1 MTLDERRQHLVLII
15 PAVLVVTAVAVFPLL
30 YAVRTS
36 FVSLNLL
43 RPAGTRF
50 VGLAHYVDI
59 LSRQDFWHS
68 VFVTLELTVIAVG
81 IELLLGLLVALV
93 LAAKFTG
100 AQLLRTLLSIPVMT
114 APLVAGI
121 IFLIIFNNS
130 FGVLNYSMELVGL
143 PRPQWLGRPNLAFS
157 VVVIADVW
165 RTTPFMMLVLIA
177 GLQSIPREQYES
189 AAIDGAGRFRT
200 FFSITLPSLSR
211 FIFVGVV
218 FRVIDA
224 LRMYDTIYVLTGG
237 GPGRATENLSVYIY
251 RYGFSEYRMGFSSA
265 SSVIFLLIVIAVTL
279 PLVLNATAQRQR

>member
-1 MTLDERRQHLVLII
+1 MDERRQHLLLIFPSVLI
-15 PAVLVVTAVAVFPLL
+15 VVAVAIFPFL

-36 FVSLNLL
+36 VLNLNLL
-43 RPAGTRF
+43 RPAAGRF
-50 VGLAHYVDI
+50 VGLTHYLDI
-59 LSRQDFWHS
+59 LTRQDFWHS
-68 VFVTLELTVIAVG
+68 VLVTLELTVLAVG
-81 IELLLGLLVALV
+81 IELILGLLVALV

-100 AQLLRTLLSIPVMT
+100 AQLLRTLFSIPVMT

-130 FGVLNYSMELVGL
+130 FGVLNYSLELLGMQ
-143 PRPQWLGRPNLAFS
+143 RPQWLGRPNLAFS

-189 AAIDGAGRFRT
+189 ASMDGARRLRT
-200 FFSITLPSLSR
+200 FFSITLPSLNR

-265 SSVIFLLIVIAVTL
+265 SSVIFLVIVIAVTL
-279 PLVLNATAQRQR
+279 PLVLNATARRN

>member
-15 PAVLVVTAVAVFPLL
+15 PAVLVVIAVAISPLL

-36 FVSLNLL
+36 FLSLNLL
-43 RPAGTRF
+43 RPAGSRF
-50 VGLAHYVDI
+50 VGLAHYADI

-189 AAIDGAGRFRT
+189 AAIDGAGRLRT